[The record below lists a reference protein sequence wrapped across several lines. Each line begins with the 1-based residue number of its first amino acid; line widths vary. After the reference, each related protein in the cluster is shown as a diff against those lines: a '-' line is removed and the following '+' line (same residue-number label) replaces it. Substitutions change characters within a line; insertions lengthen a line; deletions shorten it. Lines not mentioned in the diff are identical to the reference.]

1 VRPQHEPSGMRFWP
15 VVLVAAVVGL
25 LAAAVGLAF
34 RWLIE
39 TSQGLFLP
47 GHGIGNYEGL
57 DPLIRFLLPVGG
69 ALLLGAAFSRLPQE
83 NRSVGIAHVLDRL
96 GREGRTNL
104 PVSNAVVQFLA
115 GALAIVSG
123 QSVDREGPGVHLG
136 AAVGNRIAQRYW
148 LTQDEVRTLTLA
160 GAAASIAAAFN
171 TRLAGV
177 MFALEVLYARYEV
190 TRFMAIIL
198 AAVIGAVAGRLVY
211 GPDPAFMVPPLNL
224 ESHWELILIA
234 VMGLMIGVLSSTLI
248 ASCTWFAG
256 RTATWSRWQA
266 FAVAGLCTGALGV
279 FTPQI
284 LGVSYDTLTALLRGE
299 MALAALAMLV
309 AFKLIATSV
318 SIGVGM
324 PGGLIGP
331 TLVIGGAL
339 GALMGQLVGTLG
351 LGEWGQ
357 CRSTP
362 WSA

>member
-1 VRPQHEPSGMRFWP
+1 MRFWP
-15 VVLVAAVVGL
+15 VVLAATVVGL

-83 NRSVGIAHVLDRL
+83 DRSVGIGHVLDRL
-96 GREGRTNL
+96 RREGRTNL

-171 TRLAGV
+171 TPLAGV
-177 MFALEVLYARYEV
+177 MFALEVLYARYEI

-234 VMGLMIGVLSSTLI
+234 VMGLVIGVLASTLI
-248 ASCTWFAG
+248 ASCAWLAG

-299 MALAALAMLV
+299 MALVALAMLV

-351 LGEWGQ
+351 PGGMGAVPF
-357 CRSTP
+357 TP